1 MKHLCGKC
9 LLDSSSAAIVKTAS
23 DWKELQ
29 KRESFLFDFFPQNVL
44 KYTLEN

>member
-29 KRESFLFDFFPQNVL
+29 KREFSVRLIFPQNVL